1 MIYSIYILI
10 NLVDRNR
17 TSGESF
23 PLMTK
28 HRQLLVQLQVLMTLT
43 VNNNQKGVKMHY
55 SSNKTFLFQFF
66 LMTSLGLATI
76 V

>member
-17 TSGESF
+17 KSGESF

-43 VNNNQKGVKMHY
+43 VNNNQKGVEDFPKIEY
-55 SSNKTFLFQFF
+55 FLHR
-66 LMTSLGLATI
+66 
-76 V
+76 VH